1 MRTCLM
7 RDSVDRANNLA
18 QSEIDS
24 LVAKRKVYTGK
35 SALYCCQCNDPI
47 PEARRDAIPGVSL
60 CVDCQHEDELRAR
73 HGL

>member
-1 MRTCLM
+1 M

-24 LVAKRKVYTGK
+24 LVAQRKVYTGK
-35 SALYCCQCNDPI
+35 SALYCCQCSDPI
-47 PEARRDAIPGVSL
+47 PQARRDAVPGVSL
-60 CVDCQHEDELRAR
+60 CIDCQQADELRAR